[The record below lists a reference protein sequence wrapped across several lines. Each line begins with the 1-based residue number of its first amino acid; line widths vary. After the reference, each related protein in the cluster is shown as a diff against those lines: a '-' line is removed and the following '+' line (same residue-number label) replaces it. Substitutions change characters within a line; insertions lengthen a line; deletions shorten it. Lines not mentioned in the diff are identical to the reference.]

1 MTASGSQVPE
11 LDPRRW
17 KALWICLI
25 AGFMTL
31 LDVSIVNV
39 ALPSMEHGI
48 GATATDVSW
57 VVSGYA
63 LTFGLALVPA
73 GRLGDDY
80 GRKSM
85 FLAGLLLFVV
95 TSAICGAAQNAEWL
109 VIARLCQGVA
119 GGLLNPQVIGVI
131 QQMFTGQ
138 ERGRAFGLFGATIGV
153 STAIGPLLGGVLIQA
168 FGVHEG
174 WRYVFYVNLPIGL
187 VALAF
192 GARLLP
198 RIRGTSRQRQMPDLL
213 GSVLLGLAV
222 VSVMLPLIEDEQA
235 TAQPR
240 WWLMGVGAVLLVL
253 FVLWEQ
259 WLGRRGKRALVK
271 LSLLTVRSYA
281 MGALL
286 GLVYFAGFTGIFLV
300 ATLFFQQG
308 LGYTA
313 LESGA
318 ATLAFAIGSA
328 ISPAIGGRI
337 VHRFGRPLVVLGMI
351 AVALGLGAS
360 AYLMRDWTGSGTALV
375 LAGPLFV
382 AGFGSGLVIAP
393 NQTLALEEIPP
404 AEGGTAAGVFQ
415 TGQRVGAAIGT
426 ALGGSLFFGELS
438 RSHGN
443 YHDAAA
449 LGFVGAVALVLV
461 ALVIGLIDVALSARN
476 RRRSSTADPAAAS
489 PVDPPADSAANPA
502 AKAVVTPVADQ
513 TPKPKPLAPKSLK
526 PDPPASKPLAAEPL
540 ESEPRWPSAGVQGRV
555 TDDTGLAIPAAVTLT
570 SLDGHQVAH
579 TMADA
584 DGHFTLTGSTG
595 RYLLLV
601 SAPER
606 QPDVR
611 EIALDSTALT
621 ADVTLTGNGWS
632 STGLT
637 GVVHAGPGPVAGA
650 LVSLIDANG
659 DVRHVAET
667 DAEGGSRLEGIA
679 PGEYTVVTAGYAPI
693 ASAVHV
699 PAGGQVRQDVVLR

>member
-1 MTASGSQVPE
+1 MTASGSQAQE

-17 KALWICLI
+17 KALWVCLI

-39 ALPSMEHGI
+39 ALPSMERGI

-63 LTFGLALVPA
+63 LTFGLALVPS

-80 GRKSM
+80 GRKTM
-85 FLAGLLLFVV
+85 FLVGLFLFVA
-95 TSAICGAAQNAEWL
+95 TSAVCGAAQNAEWL

-119 GGLLNPQVIGVI
+119 GGLLNPQVIGMM
-131 QQMFTGQ
+131 QQMFSGR
-138 ERGRAFGLFGATIGV
+138 ERGRAFGFFGATVGL
-153 STAIGPLLGGVLIQA
+153 STAVGPVLGGALIQA
-168 FGVHEG
+168 FGDHDG

-198 RIRGTSRQRQMPDLL
+198 GNGGTARRRQLPDLV
-213 GSVLLGLAV
+213 GTVLLGLAV

-240 WWLMGVGAVLLVL
+240 WWLLGVGAALLVL
-253 FVLWEQ
+253 FVLWER
-259 WLGRRGKRALVK
+259 WIGARGGRALVK
-271 LSLLTVRSYA
+271 LSLLTIRSYA

-308 LGYTA
+308 LGYSP
-313 LESGA
+313 LEAGA
-318 ATLAFAIGSA
+318 STLAFAIGSA

-337 VHRFGRPLVVLGMI
+337 VHRFGRPLVVLGMV

-360 AYLMRDWTGSGTALV
+360 AYLMRDWTGSGTAFV

-382 AGFGSGLVIAP
+382 AGFGSGFVIAP

-449 LGFVGAVALVLV
+449 LGFAGAVALVLL
-461 ALVIGLIDVALSARN
+461 ALVIGLVDVIMSAR
-476 RRRSSTADPAAAS
+476 RRRRA
-489 PVDPPADSAANPA
+489 PADSTAPA
-502 AKAVVTPVADQ
+502 EAGEPAEAESAPTPEPEPEPEPVDE
-513 TPKPKPLAPKSLK
+513 
-526 PDPPASKPLAAEPL
+526 PD
-540 ESEPRWPSAGVQGRV
+540 SEPEPAWPSAGVRGRV
-555 TDDTGLAIPAAVTLT
+555 IDDTGVALPAAVTLT
-570 SLDGHQVAH
+570 SLDGHQVAR
-579 TMADA
+579 TMADT
-584 DGHFTLTGSTG
+584 DGRFALTSVAG

-601 SAPER
+601 SAPQR
-606 QPDVR
+606 QPEVR
-611 EIALDSTALT
+611 EVELDGVAVT
-621 ADVTLTGNGWS
+621 ADVTLAGNHWV
-632 STGLT
+632 TAGLT
-637 GVVHAGPGPVAGA
+637 GVVQAGRGPVNGA
-650 LVSLIDANG
+650 LVSLIDSHG
-659 DVRHVAET
+659 DVRHTAVT
-667 DAEGGSRLEGIA
+667 DAEGRYRVEGIQ
-679 PGEYTVVTAGYAPI
+679 PGEYTVVAAGYPPI

-699 PAGGQVRQDVVLR
+699 PAASEVRQDLALRPTTPH